1 MEQNGWI
8 ALGAASALGLGLLA
22 GGAVTAA
29 TAMPLADTT
38 TSVDIAG
45 ISDVRADAK
54 YFAGADEGRVTVPGS
69 SSAPSSSPSASPTA
83 SAPTASPAE
92 PEPAPIVTQAPV
104 PQPAPAAPIPV
115 TSPPSPVTPD
125 DDDDS
130 VDD

>member
-29 TAMPLADTT
+29 TAMPLVDTS

-54 YFAGADEGRVTVPGS
+54 YFAGADEGRVTLPGS
-69 SSAPSSSPSASPTA
+69 SPAPSGSPSASPTA
-83 SAPTASPAE
+83 SPAEPTPAPTA
-92 PEPAPIVTQAPV
+92 TQAAV

-125 DDDDS
+125 DDDS
-130 VDD
+130 SSDD

>member
-1 MEQNGWI
+1 VEQNGWI

-29 TAMPLADTT
+29 TAMPLVDSS
-38 TSVDIAG
+38 TSIDVAG
-45 ISDVRADAK
+45 ISDVSAGAK
-54 YFAGADEGRVTVPGS
+54 HFAGAGEGRVTVPGS
-69 SSAPSSSPSASPTA
+69 SPGPSSSPTASPTA

-92 PEPAPIVTQAPV
+92 PEPAPTVTQAPV
-104 PQPAPAAPIPV
+104 PQPAPAAPVPV

-130 VDD
+130 SDD